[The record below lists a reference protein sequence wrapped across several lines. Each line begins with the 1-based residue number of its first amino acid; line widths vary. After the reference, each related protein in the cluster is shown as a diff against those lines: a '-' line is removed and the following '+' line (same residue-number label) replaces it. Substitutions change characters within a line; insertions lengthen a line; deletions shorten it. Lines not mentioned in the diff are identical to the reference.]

1 MSELNFP
8 YIVGSSR
15 ERDQVPQRVDSRDLS
30 GHVSSVVEPI
40 QCSSDCGT
48 VPSCSSSQQSPA
60 VNVEVNRAVTRACT
74 NNATENEEMSE
85 SNNEVIF

>member
-1 MSELNFP
+1 MSEFNFP
-8 YIVGSSR
+8 YIVGSLR

-30 GHVSSVVEPI
+30 GHVSSVEPI

-60 VNVEVNRAVTRACT
+60 VDVEVNRTLTRACT
-74 NNATENEEMSE
+74 NNATENEETLE